1 MTMKLRDRI
10 DGIVARLARW
20 GIKGVLEWM
29 LKKMRMASNRR
40 FIISSARRHSGQIP
54 MRGVTIVGP
63 LTQSWS
69 MSKTLRDLL
78 VRLRRCDIPF
88 QTFDTGTKSPNVA
101 KEDYQG
107 LLTPRNEFSALK
119 YSIVIELHYST
130 YPKGL
135 GPKTGRLCFW
145 EADVAFPEFSPD
157 SSTSDFFVTMSDFNH
172 KAIGEAYKQERF
184 PVKKLLY
191 PLLQVP
197 SSNTSLDKVREK
209 FGIGPNEFA
218 VFSNF
223 DFGSYHRKNPLGMVR
238 AFAAAFRDEPKAKLI
253 FKVNHLSS
261 FPAESAEIDSC
272 ARELGI
278 HDRLV
283 IVSDYLPQNE
293 IYDLTRACDVY
304 LSLNRGEGFGLGIAE
319 AMSIGKP
326 VVITDFGAPLEFCTA
341 ANSML
346 VPFKRIP
353 IKPGEYFMKVGT
365 WPEPD
370 ISFAANCLR
379 HLFEDPAL
387 RIELGQHA
395 KATIEEHFSDNNFK
409 KSVDDLIDFAQTN
422 I

>member
-1 MTMKLRDRI
+1 MKLKDKI

-20 GIKGVLEWM
+20 GVKGVLEWM
-29 LKKMRMASNRR
+29 LKKLRMASNRR
-40 FIISSARRHSGQIP
+40 FIRSSARRHRGHGPI
-54 MRGVTIVGP
+54 RGVTVVGP

-78 VRLRRCDIPF
+78 VRLRECYIPF
-88 QTFDTGTKSPNVA
+88 QTFDTGTKSANIA
-101 KEDYQG
+101 LEDYKG
-107 LLTPRNEFSALK
+107 LLTPRNEFDALK
-119 YSIVIELHYST
+119 YSLVIELHYST
-130 YPKGL
+130 FPKGL
-135 GPKTGRLCFW
+135 GPKCGRLCFW

-157 SSTSDFFVTMSDFNH
+157 AASSDFFVTMSDFNH
-172 KAIGEAYKQERF
+172 KAIGVAYAKEGF

-191 PLLQVP
+191 PLLPVP

-209 FGIGPNEFA
+209 YGIGPGEFA

-238 AFAAAFRDEPKAKLI
+238 AFAAAFSNEPKAKLI

-261 FPAESAEIDSC
+261 FPTESTEIDSL
-272 ARELGI
+272 ARELGV

-293 IYDLTRACDVY
+293 IYDLTRACDAY
-304 LSLNRGEGFGLGIAE
+304 LSLNRGEGLGLGIAE
-319 AMSIGKP
+319 AMSLGKP

-341 ANSML
+341 ENSML

-370 ISFAANCLR
+370 ISFAANCMR
-379 HLFEDPAL
+379 RLFEDLAL

-395 KATIEEHFSDNNFK
+395 KASIEEHFSDKNFK
-409 KSVDDLIDFAQTN
+409 KSVCDLIDFAQAN

>member
-1 MTMKLRDRI
+1 MKLKDKI

-20 GIKGVLEWM
+20 GVKGVLEWM
-29 LKKMRMASNRR
+29 LKKLRMASNRR
-40 FIISSARRHSGQIP
+40 FIRSSARRHRGHSPI
-54 MRGVTIVGP
+54 RGVTVVGP

-78 VRLRRCDIPF
+78 VRLRECDIPF
-88 QTFDTGTKSPNVA
+88 QTFDTGTKSANIA
-101 KEDYQG
+101 LEDYKG
-107 LLTPRNEFSALK
+107 LLTPRNEFDALK
-119 YSIVIELHYST
+119 YSLVIELHYST
-130 YPKGL
+130 FPKGL
-135 GPKTGRLCFW
+135 GPKCGRLCFW

-157 SSTSDFFVTMSDFNH
+157 AASSDFFVTMSDFNH
-172 KAIGEAYKQERF
+172 KAIGDAYAKEGF

-191 PLLQVP
+191 PLLPAP
-197 SSNTSLDKVREK
+197 SSNSNLDKIREK
-209 FGIGPNEFA
+209 YGIGLGEFA

-238 AFAAAFRDEPKAKLI
+238 AFAAAFSNEPKAKLI

-261 FPAESAEIDSC
+261 FPTESTEIDSL
-272 ARELGI
+272 ARELGV

-293 IYDLTRACDVY
+293 IYDLTRACDAY

-319 AMSIGKP
+319 AMSLGKP
-326 VVITDFGAPLEFCTA
+326 VVITDFGAPLEFCNTG
-341 ANSML
+341 NSML

-370 ISFAANCLR
+370 TTIAADCLR
-379 HLFEDPAL
+379 RLFDNPSL
-387 RIELGQHA
+387 RNDLGQRA
-395 KATIEEHFSDNNFK
+395 KTTIEEHFSNENFK
-409 KSVDDLIDFAQTN
+409 KSVDALLIFAAN
-422 I
+422 